1 MRYLPLFIS
10 AIVTVALVTVLNTP
24 IPSGKT
30 KTPRLGYFLS
40 PQMGF
45 WQNAEPSNI
54 SFDEDIKVKGV
65 KTTTDVYFDDRLV
78 PHIYAE
84 TDADAYYVQ
93 GFLHAKF
100 RLWQM
105 EFQTYIAAGRLSEVT
120 GESSLPTDKYLRR
133 LGLLYGAENS
143 LQMMETNPET
153 KVMMDSY
160 TAGVN
165 AYINQLKPNDIPF
178 EYKLMDYKPEAWTN
192 LKSALFLKL
201 MSFDLAGGGEDDFLH
216 TNTKNFFGMDL
227 YKKLFPSVMDSLDPI
242 IPKGTVFEKPSI
254 VPKIPASYDS
264 LYIGNSDS
272 FNVDLP
278 IVPNKDNGSNNWA
291 VAGSKTKSGKP
302 ILCND
307 PHLGLNLPS
316 LWYEVQITTPTHS
329 TYGASFPGS
338 PAVIIGFNDSCAW
351 GVTNAGRD
359 VKDFYEIKFKD
370 TTMQEYWFNGG
381 WKKSD
386 FRKEVI
392 KIKGKPD
399 NVETIAMTVF
409 GPVMYDR
416 KYKAINKTDKSYA
429 VRWKAHDASNELLTF
444 YKLDRAKNYYDYVEA
459 ISTYECPGQNFVFA
473 SKSGDIAIRQQG
485 QFVAKWKRQG
495 EFVMPGTDT
504 SYMWQ
509 GFVPTKENPQIT
521 NPARGFVS
529 SANQMAVDSTYP
541 YYLGEAGNF
550 PLYRGFIINRKLTA
564 MNGITVDD
572 MQQMQTNND
581 NIFAQLAMPTMLK
594 LLDATK
600 LTNDEKKYLEIV
612 KNWNLKND
620 PEEKAAT
627 IFKNWW
633 DTTMTL
639 VYDDEYSISSLPLR
653 RPYESTLLEALL
665 RDSGNY
671 VFADNINTKN
681 VKETMA
687 DVALDAF
694 KRVAKLSD
702 KLDKDGKLEW
712 AKFKD
717 TKVAHFTK
725 IDALSRMH
733 VNNGGGTYSINA
745 TKPDHGPSWR
755 MIVHLTDT
763 IEAYGLYPG
772 GQSGNPGS
780 KYYETFIDYWA
791 AGKYYPLLFVKKQ
804 EARHSSRIKW
814 HIAFINA

>member
-1 MRYLPLFIS
+1 MRYVPLSIS
-10 AIVTVALVTVLNTP
+10 AIITITLVAVLN
-24 IPSGKT
+24 IQLPSGKS

-45 WQNAEPSNI
+45 WQNAEPTNL
-54 SFDEDIKVKGV
+54 SFDEDVKVKGISA
-65 KTTTDVYFDDRLV
+65 TTEVYFDDRLV

-84 TDADAYYVQ
+84 NDADAYYVQ

-143 LQMMETNPET
+143 LKQMEANPET
-153 KVMMDSY
+153 KVMMDGY

-165 AYINQLKPNDIPF
+165 AYINQLKPNNIPF
-178 EYKLMDYKPEAWTN
+178 EYKLMGYKPEAWTN

-216 TNTKNFFGMDL
+216 TNTKNFFGMET
-227 YKKLFPSVMDSLDPI
+227 YKKLFPLAMDSLDPI
-242 IPKGTVFEKPSI
+242 IPRGTAFEAPSI
-254 VPKIPASYDS
+254 IPKVPASFDS
-264 LYIGNSDS
+264 LYIGKSDS
-272 FNVDLP
+272 FNVNLP

-291 VAGSKTKSGKP
+291 VAGSKTKSGRP

-370 TTMQEYWFNGG
+370 TTMQEYWFNGA

-386 FRKEVI
+386 FRKEII
-392 KIKGKPD
+392 KVKGKPD
-399 NVETIAMTVF
+399 DIETMAMTVF

-416 KYKAINKTDKSYA
+416 NYKAINKTDKSYA
-429 VRWKAHDASNELLTF
+429 VKWKAHDASNELLTF

-485 QFVAKWKRQG
+485 AFVAKWKRQG

-504 SYMWQ
+504 TYMWQ

-550 PLYRGFIINRKLTA
+550 PIYRGLIINKKLTA
-564 MNGITVDD
+564 MAGITVDD
-572 MQQMQTNND
+572 MKEMQTNND
-581 NIFAQLAMPTMLK
+581 NIFAQLAMPVMLK
-594 LLDATK
+594 LLDANK
-600 LTNDEKKYLEIV
+600 LTANEKKYLDIV
-612 KNWNLKND
+612 KNWDLKNSPD
-620 PEEKAAT
+620 AKAAT
-627 IFKNWW
+627 IFKTWW
-633 DTTMTL
+633 DSTMTL
-639 VYDDEYSISSLPLR
+639 VYDDEYKLSNLPLR

-665 RDSGNY
+665 RDTNY
-671 VFADNINTKN
+671 VFADNIATTNK
-681 VKETMA
+681 KETMQ
-687 DVALDAF
+687 DVVLEAF
-694 KRVAKLSD
+694 EKAAKLATQ
-702 KLDKDGKLEW
+702 LEKDGKLDW
-712 AKFKD
+712 GKFKD
-717 TKVAHFTK
+717 TKVSHFTK
-725 IDALSRMH
+725 IEALSRLH
-733 VNNGGGTYSINA
+733 VNNGGGSYSINA

-755 MIVHLTDT
+755 MIVHLTDA

-804 EARHSSRIKW
+804 EARHSNRIKW
-814 HIAFINA
+814 HMSFINA

>member
-1 MRYLPLFIS
+1 MRYVPLSIS
-10 AIVTVALVTVLNTP
+10 AIITFALVTVLNVQL
-24 IPSGKT
+24 PSGKT

-65 KTTTDVYFDDRLV
+65 KATTDVYFDDRLV

-120 GESSLPTDKYLRR
+120 GESSLQTDKYLRR

-143 LQMMETNPET
+143 LQMMETNLET

-160 TAGVN
+160 TAGAN
-165 AYINQLKPNDIPF
+165 AYINQLKPNEIPF

-216 TNTKNFFGMDL
+216 TNTRNFFGMDV

-254 VPKIPASYDS
+254 VPKIPTTFDS

-370 TTMQEYWFNGG
+370 TTMLDYWFNGD

-416 KYKAINKTDKSYA
+416 NYKAINKTDKSYA

-444 YKLDRAKNYYDYVEA
+444 YKLDRAKNYYDYVDA
-459 ISTYECPGQNFVFA
+459 ISTYQCPGQNFVFA
-473 SKSGDIAIRQQG
+473 SKGGDIAIRQQG

-495 EFVMPGTDT
+495 EFVMPGIDS

-509 GFVPTKENPQIT
+509 GFVPTRENAQIT
-521 NPARGFVS
+521 NPTRGFVS

-550 PLYRGFIINRKLTA
+550 PLYRGLIINKKLTT
-564 MNGITVDD
+564 MSGITVDD

-581 NIFAQLAMPTMLK
+581 NIFAQLAMPVMLK
-594 LLDATK
+594 LLDIK
-600 LTNDEKKYLEIV
+600 NLTDDEKKYLEIV

-639 VYDDEYSISSLPLR
+639 VYDDEYKLSSLPLR

-671 VFADNINTKN
+671 IFADNINTKN

-687 DVALDAF
+687 DVVLDAF
-694 KRVAKLSD
+694 KRVAKLSA

-725 IDALSRMH
+725 IDALSRLH
-733 VNNGGGTYSINA
+733 VNNGGGSYSINA
-745 TKPDHGPSWR
+745 TKSDHGPSWR

-780 KYYETFIDYWA
+780 KYYDTFIDYWA
-791 AGKYYPLLFVKKQ
+791 AGKYYQLLFVKKQ

>member
-1 MRYLPLFIS
+1 MRYVPLSIS
-10 AIVTVALVTVLNTP
+10 AIITFALVTVLNVQL
-24 IPSGKT
+24 PSGKS

-65 KTTTDVYFDDRLV
+65 KATTDVYFDDRLV

-120 GESSLPTDKYLRR
+120 GESSLQTDKYLRR

-143 LQMMETNPET
+143 LQMMETNLET

-165 AYINQLKPNDIPF
+165 AYINQLKPNEIPF

-216 TNTKNFFGMDL
+216 TNTKNFFGMDV

-254 VPKIPASYDS
+254 VPKIPATFDS

-272 FNVDLP
+272 FNVNLP

-370 TTMQEYWFNGG
+370 TTMLDYWFNGD

-416 KYKAINKTDKSYA
+416 NYKAINKTDKSYA

-444 YKLDRAKNYYDYVEA
+444 YKLDRAKNYYDYVDA
-459 ISTYECPGQNFVFA
+459 ISTYQCPGQNFVFA
-473 SKSGDIAIRQQG
+473 SKGGDIAIRKQG

-495 EFVMPGTDT
+495 EFVMPGIDS

-509 GFVPTKENPQIT
+509 GFVPTRENAQIT
-521 NPARGFVS
+521 NPTRGFVS

-550 PLYRGFIINRKLTA
+550 PLYRGLIINKKLTT
-564 MNGITVDD
+564 MSGITVDD

-581 NIFAQLAMPTMLK
+581 NIFAQLAMPVMLK
-594 LLDATK
+594 LLDIK
-600 LTNDEKKYLEIV
+600 NLTDDEKKYLEIV

-627 IFKNWW
+627 IFKNLW

-639 VYDDEYSISSLPLR
+639 VYDDEYKLSSLPLR

-671 VFADNINTKN
+671 IFADNVNTKN

-694 KRVAKLSD
+694 KRVAKLSA

-725 IDALSRMH
+725 IDALSRLH
-733 VNNGGGTYSINA
+733 VNNGGGSYSINA
-745 TKPDHGPSWR
+745 TKSDHGPSWR

-780 KYYETFIDYWA
+780 KYYDTFIDYWA
-791 AGKYYPLLFVKKQ
+791 AGKYYQLLFVKKQ